1 MRAALLI
8 VLGLVIGVI
17 GTVFSMNA
25 LRDRNPL
32 PYSVMVVMSHH
43 FGELSNAVKAK
54 QCDAAK
60 ARAQLGSL
68 LTVSQDIGPAFPGV
82 DKPFLD
88 AADKLHEAVQ
98 AAALASPADCPALAV
113 ALKPVGEACQS
124 CHQQYR

>member
-32 PYSVMVVMSHH
+32 PHSVMVVMSHH
-43 FGELSNAVKAK
+43 FGQLTGAVKAK

-60 ARAQLGSL
+60 THAQLGSML
-68 LTVSQDIGPAFPGV
+68 MISQDIGPAFPGV

-88 AADKLHEAVQ
+88 AADKLHEAIQ
-98 AAALASPADCPALAV
+98 TAAAASPTDCPALAAV
-113 ALKPVGEACQS
+113 LKPIGEACQS

>member
-32 PYSVMVVMSHH
+32 PHSVMVVMSHH
-43 FGELSNAVKAK
+43 FGELGNAVKAK

-60 ARAQLGSL
+60 THAQLGSL
-68 LTVSQDIGPAFPGV
+68 LTISQDIGPAFPGV
-82 DKPFLD
+82 DQPFLD
-88 AADKLHEAVQ
+88 AADKLHAAVQ
-98 AAALASPADCPALAV
+98 AAALAAPADCPVLAA
-113 ALKPVGEACQS
+113 ALKPIGEACHS

>member
-32 PYSVMVVMSHH
+32 PHSVMVVMSHH
-43 FGELSNAVKAK
+43 LGELSNSVKAQ
-54 QCDAAK
+54 QCEAGK
-60 ARAQLGSL
+60 TRTQLSSL
-68 LTVSQDIGPAFPGV
+68 LAISQDIGPAFPGV

-98 AAALASPADCPALAV
+98 AASVAAPTDCPALAA
-113 ALKPVGEACQS
+113 ALKPIGEACHS

>member
-25 LRDRNPL
+25 LRERNPL
-32 PYSVMVVMSHH
+32 PHSVMVVMSHH
-43 FGELSNAVKAK
+43 FGELTGAVKAR

-60 ARAQLGSL
+60 THMQLSSL
-68 LTVSQDIGPAFPGV
+68 LAISQDIGPAFPGV

-88 AADKLHEAVQ
+88 AADKLHAAVQ
-98 AAALASPADCPALAV
+98 DASVAAPTDCPALAA
-113 ALKPVGEACQS
+113 ALKPIGQACQS